1 MLWLIVAIL
10 SYFLFAVVTLI
21 DKYLLVG
28 PLPNPR
34 VYSLYVGVL
43 GIWALALIPFVDFL
57 IPDPGQILLALSSGA
72 LFIFAVFWYS
82 RGLRSFEASRIIP
95 AIGGL
100 NPLFIFGLTYFLGKE
115 NFGEK
120 EGLAFLLLVAG
131 SVFIVLQREKFVTL
145 KSFQISAISALL
157 FSLSFFFAKIVYSVQ
172 PFWSGL
178 IWMRIGS
185 FLAALSFI
193 FSKEVREEIF
203 LKRFT
208 LKKKT
213 AGIFLLGQSL
223 GAGASIL
230 QNWAIFLA
238 PMVYLAIINA
248 LQGVQYPFLF
258 AFTTLISF
266 KFPWLLKEEI
276 SKKVII
282 QKISAILFIASG
294 IYLLLAK

>member
-1 MLWLIVAIL
+1 MFWLIVAIL
-10 SYFLFAVVTLI
+10 SYFLFAVVALI

-28 PLPNPR
+28 PFPNPR

-115 NFGEK
+115 SFSEK

-178 IWMRIGS
+178 IWMRLGG
-185 FLAALSFI
+185 FLATLSFI

-213 AGIFLLGQSL
+213 AGIFLLGQSI

-238 PMVYLAIINA
+238 PMAYLAIINA
-248 LQGVQYPFLF
+248 LSGVQYFFLL
-258 AFTTLISF
+258 AIAVLISF
-266 KFPWLLKEEI
+266 KFPRLLKEEI
-276 SKKVII
+276 SRKVII
-282 QKISAILFIASG
+282 QKIFAVLFTTIGLYLLFI
-294 IYLLLAK
+294 K